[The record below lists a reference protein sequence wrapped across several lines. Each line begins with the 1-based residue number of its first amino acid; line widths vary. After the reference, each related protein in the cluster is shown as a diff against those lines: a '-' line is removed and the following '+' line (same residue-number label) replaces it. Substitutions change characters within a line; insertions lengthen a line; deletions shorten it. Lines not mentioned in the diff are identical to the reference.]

1 MPLTHFP
8 NGLSSDKDDVQIVK
22 FASASAGATV
32 YAYVPYDA
40 TITNF
45 TFVGDTGSRVAA
57 YTAKIG
63 SAGTTLVN
71 GISNTTGVAGVT
83 EDLTIA
89 SATVEAGDSISVA
102 RGNQGSTGATSIAI
116 TLKRR

>member
-8 NGLSSDKDDVQIVK
+8 NGLSTDKDDVQILT
-22 FASASAGATV
+22 FASASTAETTYG
-32 YAYVPYDA
+32 YVPYDA

-45 TFVGDTGSRVAA
+45 TYIAGTAARVAG
-57 YTAKIG
+57 YTAVIG

-71 GISNTTGVAGVT
+71 GVSNTTADAGVT

-89 SATVEAGDSISVA
+89 SATVEAGDSISVTRA
-102 RGNQGSTGATSIAI
+102 AQGTTGVSKIAI